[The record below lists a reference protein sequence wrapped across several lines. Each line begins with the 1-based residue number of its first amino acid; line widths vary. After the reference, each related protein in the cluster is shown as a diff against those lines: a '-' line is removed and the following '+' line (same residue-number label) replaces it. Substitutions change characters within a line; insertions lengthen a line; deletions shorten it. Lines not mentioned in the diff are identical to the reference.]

1 MCLVIKEDTRR
12 ACMTEAGCIL
22 RERIIL
28 MLLVKKRKYKVLHG
42 SADIQID
49 KSNESLVTSSKTSAN
64 YNPIFH

>member
-1 MCLVIKEDTRR
+1 MFSYKRRYKESLHGR
-12 ACMTEAGCIL
+12 AGCIL